1 MSSGLSGKINAV
13 FHMKNIWNWHQKK
26 TKFTKSSDFQH
37 FHSTFIKFS
46 VNFVHYS
53 FETLQK
59 RNTSLSRRHFSRTKN
74 SLWKNATKWPRKCRK
89 NLNFPFSSF
98 FMQFLF
104 NIRKISWKRRS
115 IVFTNRRSSEQFAI
129 PKRTLQRFSSKT
141 FQNDSQWVKKL
152 QHLHV
157 LMQLVNTFWTLLYS
171 KGVKQSITT
180 KLVIL

>member
-1 MSSGLSGKINAV
+1 MPFFIWKMSGID
-13 FHMKNIWNWHQKK
+13 
-26 TKFTKSSDFQH
+26 TKWKQNLQNLPNSN
-37 FHSTFIKFS
+37 TFDQLVKYA
-46 VNFVHYS
+46 VNFVHYY
-53 FETLQK
+53 FKILQK
-59 RNTSLSRRHFSRTKN
+59 RNTSLSRKHVLRQKTVCKKMLQSDLESVEKIWIFLFR
-74 SLWKNATKWPRKCRK
+74 L
-89 NLNFPFSSF
+89 F